1 MRVRARGAYN
11 MKGKSTKSGNDY
23 NMHQLVIEVRQESV
37 AKPTMQRVGL
47 GWDQKELEITPDCF
61 ERMQSMGLPFPCDLD
76 ITVGARVGFRGLESV
91 IEDVKLVQPVK
102 AAA

>member
-23 NMHQLVIEVRQESV
+23 SMFNLVIEIRQENV
-37 AKPTMQRVGL
+37 NKATMQRIGL
-47 GWDQKELEITPDCF
+47 GFGEKELELTPECF
-61 ERMQSMGLPFPCDLD
+61 ERMQTMGLPFPCDLD
-76 ITVGARVGFRGLESV
+76 LTVGARVGFRGLESV
-91 IEDVKLVQPVK
+91 IEDVKLVQQVK